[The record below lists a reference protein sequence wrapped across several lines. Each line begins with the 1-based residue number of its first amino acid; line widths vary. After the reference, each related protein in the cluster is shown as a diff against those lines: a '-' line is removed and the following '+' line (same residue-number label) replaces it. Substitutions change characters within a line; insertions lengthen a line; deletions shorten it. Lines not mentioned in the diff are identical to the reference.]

1 MIDTN
6 QSVEALQKQVYDL
19 QQDLIHLQRSGLP
32 LYPSQGASLDLW
44 QRSLERIH

>member
-19 QQDLIHLQRSGLP
+19 QQDLIHF
-32 LYPSQGASLDLW
+32 YIISL
-44 QRSLERIH
+44 SCGKKNRIMIKSFRL